1 MQVSVERI
9 DDLNRK
15 VTVEVPE
22 ATIREQVDARLKTLA
37 RQAKFDG
44 FRPGKVPSMLV
55 RQRYG
60 KQVREEVLS
69 ELVESTF
76 ARAVQDEKLKPAG
89 FPQITAKGG
98 VDGEGFV
105 YEAAFEVFPEFVLM
119 PVETLELKRYT
130 SSVTP
135 KDVDDMIQR
144 LREQRQ
150 TWREVTRAG
159 QNGDRLI
166 LSIEGTI
173 DGETLGNGKIADFP
187 YVLGGAQLF
196 EGFGE
201 KLVGATAGSHH
212 AFDLTLAT
220 NYPRAEWAGKT
231 AHFEVDV
238 SKVEEAV
245 LPELDEAFIRSFG
258 IESGDLDALQEDV
271 RQNMER
277 ELNRALKSRTKGGVM
292 DVLFE
297 KNAITLPKSLVEQEL
312 RQLVAAQAES
322 AKAAGRAVDE
332 SALRARYDGLAQRRV
347 ALGLILSKLVELSQI
362 KVDAKKVR
370 EAVQDLADSYEQP
383 EQVVHW
389 YYSNEQNLKE
399 VENVV
404 LEDQVIEWILQRAQ
418 ASEESVPFSELVQAP
433 AAS

>member
-15 VTVEVPE
+15 LTVEVPE
-22 ATIREQVDARLKTLA
+22 ATIREQVDARLKSLA

-60 KQVREEVLS
+60 KQVREEVLA

-76 ARAVQDEKLKPAG
+76 ARAVKDEKLKPAG
-89 FPQITAKGG
+89 FPEITAKGG
-98 VDGEGFV
+98 VEGEGFV

-119 PVETLELKRYT
+119 PVETLELRRHS

-135 KDVDDMIQR
+135 NDVDDMIQR
-144 LREQRQ
+144 LREQRR
-150 TWREVTRAG
+150 TWSEVTRAG

-166 LSIEGTI
+166 LSIEGAI
-173 DGETLGNGKIADFP
+173 DGETLGNGKIEDFP
-187 YVLGGAQLF
+187 YVLGGQQLF

-212 AFDLTLAT
+212 SFDLTLAAD
-220 NYPRAEWAGKT
+220 YARAEWAGKT

-238 SKVEEAV
+238 SKIEESV
-245 LPELDEAFIRSFG
+245 LPELDEDFIRSFG
-258 IESGDLDALQEDV
+258 IESGELDALKDDV

-277 ELNRALKSRTKGGVM
+277 EMNRALKSRTKAGVM
-292 DVLFE
+292 DALMD

-312 RQLVAAQAES
+312 RQLVTAQVES
-322 AKAAGRAVDE
+322 ARAAGRTVDE
-332 SALRARYDGLAQRRV
+332 DALRERYDGLARRRV
-347 ALGLILSKLVELSQI
+347 ALGLILSRLVELSQI

-389 YYSNEQNLKE
+389 YYSNEKNLKE

-418 ASEESVPFSELVQAP
+418 VSDEPVPFSELVQAP
-433 AAS
+433 TAG